1 MEYKMKVAVATDDFV
16 NVTGH
21 VGRCNGFLVYEIED
35 GKVINVESREN
46 NFTNHKRSEHHS
58 HDHGHEHSH
67 GHSHS
72 ALVDGLSDC
81 SHLICTAAGWRMQ
94 NDFKDV
100 GKELI
105 FTDEKI
111 AEIAALKLVE
121 GSLDINSDGACH
133 SH

>member
-21 VGRCNGFLVYEIED
+21 VGRCNGFLVYEIE
-35 GKVINVESREN
+35 VESRQN
-46 NFTNHKRSEHHS
+46 NFTNHKKSEHHS

-105 FTDEKI
+105 FTNEKI
-111 AEIAALKLVE
+111 AEIAALKLQF
-121 GSLDINSDGACH
+121 
-133 SH
+133 

>member
-1 MEYKMKVAVATDDFV
+1 MKVAVATDDFI

-35 GKVINVESREN
+35 GKVVNVESREN

-58 HDHGHEHSH
+58 HGHEHSH

-72 ALVDGLSDC
+72 ALVEGLSDC
-81 SHLICTAAGWRMQ
+81 SHLICTAAGWRME
-94 NDFKDV
+94 NDFKNV

-111 AEIAALKLVE
+111 AEIAALKLAE
-121 GSLDINSDGACH
+121 GSLQINSDGACH

>member
-1 MEYKMKVAVATDDFV
+1 MKVAVATDDFI

-35 GKVINVESREN
+35 GKIVNVESREN

-58 HDHGHEHSH
+58 HGHEHSH

-72 ALVDGLSDC
+72 ALVEGLSDC
-81 SHLICTAAGWRMQ
+81 SHLICTAAGWRME
-94 NDFKDV
+94 NDFKNV

-111 AEIAALKLVE
+111 AEIAALKLAE
-121 GSLDINSDGACH
+121 GSLQINSDGACH

>member
-1 MEYKMKVAVATDDFV
+1 MKVAVATDDFV

-21 VGRCNGFLVYEIED
+21 VGRCNGFLVFEIEE
-35 GKVINVESREN
+35 GKIVNVENREN

-58 HDHGHEHSH
+58 HDHEHSH

-100 GKELI
+100 GKELV

-111 AEIAALKLVE
+111 AEIAALKLAE
-121 GSLDINSDGACH
+121 GSLEINSDGACH

>member
-58 HDHGHEHSH
+58 HEHGHEHSH